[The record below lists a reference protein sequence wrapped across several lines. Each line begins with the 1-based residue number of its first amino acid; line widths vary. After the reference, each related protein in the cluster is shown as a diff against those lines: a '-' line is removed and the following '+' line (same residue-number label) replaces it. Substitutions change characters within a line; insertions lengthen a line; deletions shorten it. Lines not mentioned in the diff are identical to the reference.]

1 MDHDFVSLKENSWLV
16 TFEDKVSTICGR
28 GVPISAFFLQL
39 ISLFLMG
46 WLLLSEFCSETFHM
60 LTKEMSHRKGLF
72 KEKKL
77 FFFGWFFPLAANPL
91 TIIFRFVA
99 LAATW
104 GETLAGQTNWH
115 VGAGWVPMI
124 RLIQF
129 DVILKYWSDSC
140 AQDLSYISLLRFKY
154 MYVVAVLY

>member
-72 KEKKL
+72 KEKT
-77 FFFGWFFPLAANPL
+77 FFLWVIFPFSCQPL

-154 MYVVAVLY
+154 MYGVAVLY

>member
-46 WLLLSEFCSETFHM
+46 WLFLSEFCSETFHM

-72 KEKKL
+72 KEKNF
-77 FFFGWFFPLAANPL
+77 FFFGWFFPLAANP
-91 TIIFRFVA
+91 
-99 LAATW
+99 
-104 GETLAGQTNWH
+104 
-115 VGAGWVPMI
+115 
-124 RLIQF
+124 
-129 DVILKYWSDSC
+129 
-140 AQDLSYISLLRFKY
+140 
-154 MYVVAVLY
+154 